1 MSVISR
7 FAPSPTGKLH
17 FGSTRAALFPYL
29 FTRKYNGK
37 FILRIDNTDNRSTDL
52 FTEDI
57 FKNLKWLNI
66 DYDLTF
72 EQRSRLSIYED
83 FFQILKDNNYVYEC
97 FETENDLE
105 QIRLEK
111 RLAKKAP
118 IFRENDK
125 RATPGTGNGY
135 WRFRLNHETYVL
147 KDRIFGEL
155 KFKRDWS
162 DPVIK
167 KGDGTFTYL
176 LTSVIDDILTEVT
189 DVIRGS
195 DHLTNA
201 VVQKDM
207 GDVLQLI
214 LKNTS
219 WNINYAHF
227 PMFLNEQGN
236 KLSKRNADSDL
247 SELLDLEPW
256 SLWSVVTYLGNS
268 QKQIFSTNKEDYI
281 RNFNIEN
288 YSKAPVKFNYDLLL
302 KTNVKILR
310 GLSEVKGV
318 ENKKAWDLFKNN
330 IDSVE
335 DFNNLISHL
344 QKWKK
349 SSEFDNYIL
358 KKDAIAIYE
367 ECLGRNRGPQI
378 NDLLNYLK
386 EEKMI

>member
-1 MSVISR
+1 
-7 FAPSPTGKLH
+7 
-17 FGSTRAALFPYL
+17 
-29 FTRKYNGK
+29 
-37 FILRIDNTDNRSTDL
+37 L

-72 EQRSRLSIYED
+72 EQRSRLNIYED
-83 FFQILKDNNYVYEC
+83 FFQLLKDNNYVYEC

-125 RATPGTGNGY
+125 RATPGTANGY

-155 KFKRDWS
+155 HFKRDWS

-247 SELLDLEPW
+247 SELSDLEPW

-281 RNFNIEN
+281 RNFNIES

-302 KTNVKILR
+302 KTNIKILR

-318 ENKKAWDLFKNN
+318 ENKKAWELFKNN

-335 DFNNLISHL
+335 DFNNLMSHL

-358 KKDAIAIYE
+358 KKDSIAIYE